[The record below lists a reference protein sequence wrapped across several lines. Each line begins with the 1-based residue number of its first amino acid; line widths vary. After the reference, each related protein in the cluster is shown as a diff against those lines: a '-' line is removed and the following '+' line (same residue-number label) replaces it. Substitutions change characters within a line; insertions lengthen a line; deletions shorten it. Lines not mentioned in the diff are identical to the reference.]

1 MTAGQQ
7 ELLDALTELCGR
19 LPVPGSSWHAHAALI
34 AGTRTD
40 FERALDACAQ
50 HPGVL
55 DSIGLAV
62 DGGLDA
68 TFAPDTDAELT
79 AGYERF
85 RTLPIP
91 AGEHPFLDE
100 ILPTLEAIE
109 ATLVCLSLDP
119 DAARSFAAT
128 RLLTTG

>member
-1 MTAGQQ
+1 VTADQQ
-7 ELLDALTELCGR
+7 ELLDALWDLYER

-40 FERALDACAQ
+40 FKRALDGCAH
-50 HPGVL
+50 HPKVL
-55 DSIGLAV
+55 DLIGRAL
-62 DGGLDA
+62 DGELDA
-68 TFAPDTDAELT
+68 ALAPNANAELT
-79 AGYERF
+79 AAYERF

-100 ILPTLEAIE
+100 ILPTLEAVE

-119 DAARSFAAT
+119 DAARRFAAKK
-128 RLLTTG
+128 RALRA